1 MPSIVEGYSKKN
13 KTLPTD
19 DSAYKM
25 IYILIHYEDW
35 KKERKKESNS
45 IMNSIGENKN
55 DRSSSSKLISTI
67 KNI

>member
-35 KKERKKESNS
+35 KKESNS